1 MSEKNPLAAIDQL
14 ITLAQ
19 DARQEADRLYNQNI
33 KKAATDYRKTLQE
46 ITNIIKE
53 ERPRALEHS
62 KNIPKKK

>member
-1 MSEKNPLAAIDQL
+1 MSENNPLAAIERL
-14 ITLAQ
+14 KTLAD

-33 KKAATDYRKTLQE
+33 KKAATDYRKILQE
-46 ITNIIKE
+46 IAQIVKD